1 MISRVVIAFALW
13 AAAGAALARD
23 LPAVYDVTG
32 VAAGDVL
39 NVRAEPSA
47 QAPVLRTLAPDAKG
61 VEVVALSD
69 DGKWGMVPAGE
80 GNGWV
85 ALRYLAA
92 RPAPAANTLPR
103 PMTCLGTE
111 PFWLL
116 SHDSGSDRFEMPG
129 EEPRLLSVSAEM
141 AAPEGYFVLARGAEQ
156 PDDLY
161 QLTITREICS
171 DGMSDRRF
179 GLGARLFIASPDG
192 NRLLGGCCTL
202 EQRE

>member
-1 MISRVVIAFALW
+1 MIRRALALALW
-13 AAAGAALARD
+13 LAAGPAPAQD
-23 LPAVYDVTG
+23 LPAVYDVAG

-47 QAPVLRTLAPDAKG
+47 GAPVLRTLAPDAKG
-61 VEVVALSD
+61 IEVVALSG
-69 DGKWGMVPAGE
+69 DGKWGMVSTGE

-92 RPAPAANTLPR
+92 RPDPAANTLPR

-116 SHDSGSDRFEMPG
+116 AHDGGSDSFETPG
-129 EEPRLLSVSAEM
+129 EEPRLLSISAEM
-141 AAPEGYFVLARGAEQ
+141 VAPEGYFLLARGSGG
-156 PDDLY
+156 DDLY
-161 QLTITREICS
+161 QLTVTRETCS

-179 GLGARLFIASPDG
+179 GLDARLFIASPDG
-192 NRLLGGCCTL
+192 NRLFRGCCTL
-202 EQRE
+202 EHRD